1 MILASFLGFGVSVL
15 LGYVL
20 LGFVM
25 CSKVFVVWLFVLCV
39 VVCVGYV
46 TVSARIR
53 RELYERLRRYNVCVS
68 DVIRRALEEVRRR
81 EEELREGLRVAQGIL
96 RKIPSEELVGVVRG
110 SREER

>member
-1 MILASFLGFGVSVL
+1 M
-15 LGYVL
+15 
-20 LGFVM
+20 
-25 CSKVFVVWLFVLCV
+25 
-39 VVCVGYV
+39 GYV

-81 EEELREGLRVAQGIL
+81 EEELKRREEEELREGLRVAQGIL
-96 RKIPSEELVGVVRG
+96 RKIPSEELIEAVRS